1 MTAKDL
7 VQKLLVEDPSQRITA
22 KDALLHPWFSEFN
35 QDGNGVDSS
44 EFTEFQQQR
53 KKMIQAVNPLV
64 SCTPVMAGVR
74 LKDAPPE
81 TPFLQSNGHTLV
93 DRTPIMARFLASNG

>member
-44 EFTEFQQQR
+44 EFTEF
-53 KKMIQAVNPLV
+53 
-64 SCTPVMAGVR
+64 
-74 LKDAPPE
+74 
-81 TPFLQSNGHTLV
+81 
-93 DRTPIMARFLASNG
+93 